1 MDFPFR
7 SVRKDIK
14 GNMYLQFIIIYSFL
28 MDVNDDNPEFPLL
41 LVLVKD
47 SHRVKFF

>member
-1 MDFPFR
+1 MDFPLR

-14 GNMYLQFIIIYSFL
+14 GNMYLQFIL
-28 MDVNDDNPEFPLL
+28 MDVNDENPEFPLL
-41 LVLVKD
+41 LVLIKD